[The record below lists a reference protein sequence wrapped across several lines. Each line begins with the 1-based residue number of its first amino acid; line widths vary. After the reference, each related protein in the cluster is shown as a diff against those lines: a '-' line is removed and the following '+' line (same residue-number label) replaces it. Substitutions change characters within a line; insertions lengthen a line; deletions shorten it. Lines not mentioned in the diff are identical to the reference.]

1 MKKRIVA
8 LLLVLTL
15 VVCAFPISA
24 FATATTRA
32 VGMFGTRDKPAN
44 GSNSDTNWYYSYY
57 TNTAYWVGWRYSTAG
72 KPVYMIQAYLF
83 ADGEFSALSDID
95 GYFGNNTET
104 KIRAYQYK
112 YRNDGLSEDGVAG
125 GDTWKHMAYTKYGT
139 SIAYLLP
146 YAPTAS

>member
-8 LLLVLTL
+8 LLLVLTM

-24 FATATTRA
+24 FAAVTENS
-32 VGMFGTRDKPAN
+32 VGMYGTRDKPASGYN
-44 GSNSDTNWYYSYY
+44 TSSNWYYSYY
-57 TNTAYWVGWRYSTAG
+57 TNTAYWVGWRFKTAG
-72 KPVYMIQAYLF
+72 KPVYMVQAYLF
-83 ADGEFSALSDID
+83 ADGEFNSLSDID

-104 KIRAYQYK
+104 QIRAYQYK
-112 YRNDGLSEDGVAG
+112 YRNDGLSDDGVVG

-139 SIAYLLP
+139 NIAYLLP

>member
-1 MKKRIVA
+1 M
-8 LLLVLTL
+8 
-15 VVCAFPISA
+15 
-24 FATATTRA
+24 
-32 VGMFGTRDKPAN
+32 
-44 GSNSDTNWYYSYY
+44 
-57 TNTAYWVGWRYSTAG
+57 
-72 KPVYMIQAYLF
+72 YMIQAYLF

>member
-8 LLLVLTL
+8 LLLVLTM

-24 FATATTRA
+24 FAPVTENS
-32 VGMFGTRDKPAN
+32 VGMYGTRDKPTSGN
-44 GSNSDTNWYYSYY
+44 NTSSNWYYSYY
-57 TNTAYWVGWRYSTAG
+57 TNTAYWVGWHFKTAG
-72 KPVYMIQAYLF
+72 KPVYMVQAYLV
-83 ADGEFSALSDID
+83 ADGEFNSLSDID

-104 KIRAYQYK
+104 QIRAYQYK
-112 YRNDGLSEDGVAG
+112 YRNDGLSDDGVVG

-139 SIAYLLP
+139 NIAYLLP